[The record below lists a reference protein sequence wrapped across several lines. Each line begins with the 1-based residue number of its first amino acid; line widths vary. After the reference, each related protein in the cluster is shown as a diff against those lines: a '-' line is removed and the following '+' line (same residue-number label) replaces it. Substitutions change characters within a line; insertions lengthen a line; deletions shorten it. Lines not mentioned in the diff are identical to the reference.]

1 MEKLSS
7 GKKRKLKEAM
17 PGYRTVSGDSDKDA
31 MGTHKG
37 KQQKKQRARKRKEET
52 ELERSGLQ
60 RSCQLATGTSFRI
73 TALA

>member
-31 MGTHKG
+31 MGTSKG
-37 KQQKKQRARKRKEET
+37 KQ
-52 ELERSGLQ
+52 
-60 RSCQLATGTSFRI
+60 
-73 TALA
+73 